1 MINMRIAIVGNK
13 EWQNRRKVQEIL
25 QKLRAEHNELTIIGA
40 GGKEGANHMVR
51 KYALE
56 FGMKYEEYNPSYSG
70 HNLYSA
76 LPESYYGKK
85 YHFSQLLHR
94 MRILAENSDYM
105 IILNNQH
112 ELNPQLK
119 TAYNK
124 ISKLNKP
131 VVLLK

>member
-1 MINMRIAIVGNK
+1 MKIAIIGNK
-13 EWQNRRKVQEIL
+13 EWQNKRKVQEIL
-25 QKLRAEHNELTIIGA
+25 TKLRSDYDNPIIIGA
-40 GGKEGANHMVR
+40 GGKEGANFMVR

-76 LPESYYGKK
+76 LPEAYYGKN

-94 MRILAENSDYM
+94 MRILAENCDYM
-105 IILNNQH
+105 IVLNNQS

-124 ISKLNKP
+124 INKLNKP
-131 VVLLK
+131 VVLLG

>member
-1 MINMRIAIVGNK
+1 MKIAIIGNN
-13 EWQNRRKVQEIL
+13 EWQNRRKIQEIL
-25 QKLRAEHNELTIIGA
+25 NKLRIEYDNPIIIGA
-40 GGKEGANHMVR
+40 GGKEGANFMVR

-56 FGMKYEEYNPSYSG
+56 FGMNYEEYNPSYSG

-76 LPESYYGKK
+76 LPEAYYGKN

-94 MRILAENSDYM
+94 MRLLAENCDYM
-105 IILNNQH
+105 ILLNNQK

-124 ISKLNKP
+124 INKLNKP
-131 VVLLK
+131 VVILG

>member
-1 MINMRIAIVGNK
+1 MKIAIIGNK
-13 EWQNRRKVQEIL
+13 EWQNKRKVQEIL
-25 QKLRAEHNELTIIGA
+25 NKLRSDYENPIIIGA
-40 GGKEGANHMVR
+40 GGKEGANFMVR

-56 FGMKYEEYNPSYSG
+56 FGMNYEEYNPSYSG

-76 LPESYYGKK
+76 LPEAYYGKN

-94 MRILAENSDYM
+94 MRLLAENCDYM
-105 IILNNQH
+105 ILLNNQK

-124 ISKLNKP
+124 INKLNKP
-131 VVLLK
+131 VVILG

>member
-1 MINMRIAIVGNK
+1 MKIAIIGNN
-13 EWQNRRKVQEIL
+13 EWQNKRKIQEIL
-25 QKLRAEHNELTIIGA
+25 NKLRSDYDNPIIVGA
-40 GGKEGANHMVR
+40 GGKEGANFMVR

-76 LPESYYGKK
+76 LPEAYYGKN

-94 MRILAENSDYM
+94 MRILAENCDYM
-105 IILNNQH
+105 IVLNNQDQ
-112 ELNPQLK
+112 LNPQLK

-124 ISKLNKP
+124 INKLNKP
-131 VVLLK
+131 VVILG

>member
-1 MINMRIAIVGNK
+1 MKIAIIGNN
-13 EWQNRRKVQEIL
+13 EWQNKRKIQEIL
-25 QKLRAEHNELTIIGA
+25 NKLRSDYDNPIIIGA
-40 GGKEGANHMVR
+40 GGKEGANFMVR

-76 LPESYYGKK
+76 LPEAYYGKN

-94 MRILAENSDYM
+94 MRILAENCDYM
-105 IILNNQH
+105 IVLNNQDQ
-112 ELNPQLK
+112 LNPQLK

-124 ISKLNKP
+124 INKLNKP
-131 VVLLK
+131 VVILG

>member
-1 MINMRIAIVGNK
+1 MKIAIIANN
-13 EWQNRRKVQEIL
+13 EWQNRRKIQEIL
-25 QKLRAEHNELTIIGA
+25 NKLRSDYDNPIIVGA
-40 GGKEGANHMVR
+40 GGKEGANFMVR

-76 LPESYYGKK
+76 LPEAYYGKN

-94 MRILAENSDYM
+94 MRILAENCDYM
-105 IILNNQH
+105 IVLNNQDQ
-112 ELNPQLK
+112 LNPQLK

-124 ISKLNKP
+124 INKLNKP
-131 VVLLK
+131 VVILG

>member
-1 MINMRIAIVGNK
+1 MKIAIIGNK
-13 EWQNRRKVQEIL
+13 EWQNKRKVQEIL
-25 QKLRAEHNELTIIGA
+25 NKLRSDYDNPIIVGA
-40 GGKEGANHMVR
+40 GGKEGANFMVR

-76 LPESYYGKK
+76 LPEAYYGKN

-94 MRILAENSDYM
+94 MRILAENCDYM
-105 IILNNQH
+105 IVLNNQE

-124 ISKLNKP
+124 INKLNKP
-131 VVLLK
+131 VVLLG